1 MLAVQRVARFDF
13 GVERHQVCN
22 GPFDDRCDLGRHALE
37 ATFLHAVLQVV
48 QQWVHAVQDDI
59 RIDVA
64 IPLAIE
70 VLTGLQSFEAAM
82 PQEMKVRVL
91 ILQMRVIFEVPL
103 GIEEVR
109 FMEQFEIAN
118 LLLCHEQRAI
128 S

>member
-1 MLAVQRVARFDF
+1 M
-13 GVERHQVCN
+13 
-22 GPFDDRCDLGRHALE
+22 
-37 ATFLHAVLQVV
+37 
-48 QQWVHAVQDDI
+48 QDDI